1 MDILF
6 LLFFLFSF
14 SLLFYKFFFFFID
27 SRTWPFERRQGV
39 RVLHGFSQVCS
50 GGGIL
55 QQRELN
61 GRESA
66 LENFQYSMIKR
77 DIDWKHW

>member
-6 LLFFLFSF
+6 LLFFLFPS
-14 SLLFYKFFFFFID
+14 SHYSTSFFFLID

-77 DIDWKHW
+77 DIDWKNW

>member
-6 LLFFLFSF
+6 LLLFLVSFFP
-14 SLLFYKFFFFFID
+14 LFYKFFFFID

-77 DIDWKHW
+77 DIDWKNW

>member
-14 SLLFYKFFFFFID
+14 FLLFYKFFFFID

-39 RVLHGFSQVCS
+39 RVLHGFSQVRS

-77 DIDWKHW
+77 DIDWKNW